1 MSVGHTRG
9 TVSSG
14 CHLQRLRAEGIPH
27 TDFGGFREE
36 SGCAEP
42 SEDSLD
48 FAPEM

>member
-1 MSVGHTRG
+1 MSVGHTMG
-9 TVSSG
+9 QCPG
-14 CHLQRLRAEGIPH
+14 CLRAEGILH

-48 FAPEM
+48 FALEM